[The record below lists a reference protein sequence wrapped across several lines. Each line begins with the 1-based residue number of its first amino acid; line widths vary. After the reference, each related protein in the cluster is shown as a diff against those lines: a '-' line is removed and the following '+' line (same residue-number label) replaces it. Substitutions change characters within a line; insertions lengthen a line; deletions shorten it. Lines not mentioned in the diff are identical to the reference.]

1 MGNWYTGSFMEHD
14 LCSLHHQKNSRQ
26 YFEEFKKLLRNKGIT
41 IVDYDNTKAQVFIAN
56 RIAYYFVGSETWWGV
71 QINPIRTLQQDN
83 NEVRIILFA
92 NNKENPHYY
101 VVKAPEL
108 GDEEKGRITF
118 AENGG
123 KLSSNVKQIESDW
136 FTKYE
141 QDQIEELFK
150 FIGENNRNAVSGND

>member
-71 QINPIRTLQQDN
+71 QINPIRKLQQDN
-83 NEVRIILFA
+83 KEVRIILFA

-108 GDEEKGRITF
+108 GDEKKGRITF
-118 AENGG
+118 AENGE
-123 KLSSNVKQIESDW
+123 KLRSNVIESDR

-141 QDQIEELFK
+141 QEELFK
-150 FIGENNRNAVSGND
+150 FIRGE